1 VTGSAPYATFMTAH
15 DVFGSNM
22 SAAATQ
28 TKALLHQ
35 WAAQIA
41 SQENNGVDVKAI
53 ETVLAI
59 QHDLIFN
66 KNVTIGEVI
75 TSAYG
80 SNLFSAFWALLP
92 FSRGSVHLTSSSES
106 DVNSPTIDPAFL
118 QINFDL
124 EMQIAVG
131 KLTQKYYSTNPIK
144 HLVVANLAPGTSV
157 LPIPA
162 SDDQWTSYVK
172 EDCKLCPLSTPML
185 LARVTDDI
193 LQLLPTLI
201 P

>member
-1 VTGSAPYATFMTAH
+1 MTGSAPYATFMTAH
-15 DVFGSNM
+15 DIFGSNM

-41 SQENNGVDVKAI
+41 SRENNGVDVKAI
-53 ETVLAI
+53 EKVLAI

-75 TSAYG
+75 TSAHG
-80 SNLFSAFWALLP
+80 SNLISVFWALLP

-106 DVNSPTIDPAFL
+106 DANSPKIDPGFL
-118 QINFDL
+118 EINFDL

-131 KLTQKYYSTNPIK
+131 KLTQKYFSTSPIK
-144 HLVVANLAPGTSV
+144 HSVVANLAPGTSV

-162 SDDQWTSYVK
+162 SDDQWTSFVK
-172 EDCKLCPLSTPML
+172 EDCKICPLSTPMP